1 MHNDD
6 IGGFVTFARVVE
18 QESFTGAAEAMGIS
32 KSAVSKQVAR
42 LEETLGVR
50 LLNRTTRKLQVTEA
64 GRVFYE
70 RCRRIVD
77 EVEEARAA
85 VTSLQASP
93 RGVLRITAPVSYGL
107 LHLSKLLPA
116 FMQRYP
122 DLRVD
127 LGLADRKVDL
137 LAEGIDVAVRIG
149 QMVDSSL
156 VAKKITDF
164 PRIVAATPSY
174 WDANGRPETPD
185 DLGRHNCFIYE
196 YLPQGDQWEFR
207 DPQSAAAIR
216 VRVSGKL
223 SSNNGDILLR
233 AAEQGQGVS
242 WIPGFFID
250 RQIKD
255 GVLEE
260 VLADYQAEPVG
271 LYAVFP
277 HSRHL
282 PTKTRAFVDYLVEA
296 IRGKAD

>member
-1 MHNDD
+1 MQNEE

-18 QESFTGAAEAMGIS
+18 QASFTGAAEVLGLS

-64 GRVFYE
+64 GNVFYE

-93 RGVLRITAPVSYGL
+93 RGVLRVNAPVSYGL
-107 LHLSKLLPA
+107 LHLSKILPD
-116 FMQRYP
+116 FMKRYP
-122 DLRVD
+122 ELQVD
-127 LGLADRKVDL
+127 LGLSDRKLDL
-137 LAEGIDVAVRIG
+137 LSEGVDVAVRIG
-149 QMVDSSL
+149 HMSDSSL
-156 VAKKITDF
+156 VAKKITEF
-164 PRIVAATPSY
+164 PRIVAASPSY
-174 WDANGRPETPD
+174 WDENGRPEVPD
-185 DLGRHNCFIYE
+185 DLGQHNCFVYE

-223 SSNNGDILLR
+223 SSNNGDILMR
-233 AAEQGQGVS
+233 AAEQGQGVG

-250 RQIKD
+250 RQIED

-260 VLADYQAEPVG
+260 VLTDYRAEPVG

-296 IRGKAD
+296 ITI

>member
-70 RCRRIVD
+70 RCRRIAD

-93 RGVLRITAPVSYGL
+93 RGLLRVNAPVSYGL
-107 LHLSKLLPA
+107 SHLSKMLPA
-116 FMQRYP
+116 FMRKYP

-127 LGLADRKVDL
+127 LGLSDRKVNL
-137 LAEGIDVAVRIG
+137 LEEGIDVAVRIG
-149 QMVDSSL
+149 QMDDSSL
-156 VAKKITDF
+156 VAKRITEF
-164 PRIVAATPSY
+164 NRIVAARPSY
-174 WDANGRPETPD
+174 WDENGRPDTPE

-207 DPQSAAAIR
+207 DPKSGASIR
-216 VRVSGKL
+216 VRVSGTL
-223 SSNNGDILLR
+223 TSNNGNVLMQV
-233 AAEQGQGVS
+233 AEEGQGVG
-242 WIPGFFID
+242 WIPEFFID
-250 RQIKD
+250 QQIEN

-260 VLADYQAEPVG
+260 VLTDYRAEPIG

-282 PTKTRAFVDYLVEA
+282 PTKTRAFVDYLVET
-296 IRGKAD
+296 IG